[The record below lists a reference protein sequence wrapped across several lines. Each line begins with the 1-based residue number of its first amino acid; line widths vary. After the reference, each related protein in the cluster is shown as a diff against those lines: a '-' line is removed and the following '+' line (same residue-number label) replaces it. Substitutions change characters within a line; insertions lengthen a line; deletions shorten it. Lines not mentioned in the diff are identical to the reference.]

1 MRVLW
6 FSGGKDSVA
15 CLLLNRDQLHDIT
28 VLWANTGKN
37 YPEAL
42 AFVDEMKALCQ
53 NWIEVNTDRAGQW
66 AKNGYPSDVIPIDWT
81 ALGQAFS
88 GQKPIKIQSY
98 LQCCYENIGGA
109 LWNKSI
115 ELGATEIIRGQRND
129 ESHQSPA
136 KDGHEQ
142 NGITFRHPIENW
154 TKSQV
159 LRFIEDKLGY
169 FPAHFTLDHSS
180 MDCFDCTAFAAHSAD
195 RAKYTKEHHPALYA
209 EYRIG
214 LDAVISAIK
223 QASDPYMRIP

>member
-15 CLLLNRDQLHDIT
+15 TLLLHKEELKDIY
-28 VLWANTGKN
+28 VLWANTGRY

-42 AFVDEMKALCQ
+42 AFIEIFRAMCP
-53 NWIEVNTDRAGQW
+53 NWIEVKTDRVGQW
-66 AKNGYPSDVIPIDWT
+66 EKNGYPSDVVPIDWT
-81 ALGQAFS
+81 ILGQSLSAE
-88 GQKPIKIQSY
+88 KPIKMQSY

-109 LWNKSI
+109 LWAKSV
-115 ELGATEIIRGQRND
+115 ELGATEIIRGQRAD
-129 ESHQSPA
+129 EAHKSTADDGSV
-136 KDGHEQ
+136 KDGVV
-142 NGITFRHPIENW
+142 FRHPIETWSANE
-154 TKSQV
+154 V
-159 LRFIEDKLGY
+159 LSFVEEKLGY
-169 FPAHFTLDHSS
+169 LPEHFKLDHSS

-195 RAKYTKEHHPALYA
+195 RAKYTKERHPALYA

>member
-1 MRVLW
+1 M
-6 FSGGKDSVA
+6 A
-15 CLLLNRDQLHDIT
+15 CLLLNRHLLHDIT

-42 AFVDEMKALCQ
+42 AFIDGIKTMCP
-53 NWIEVNTDRAGQW
+53 NWIEVQTDRAGQW
-66 AKNGYPSDVIPIDWT
+66 QRNGYPSDIVPIDWT
-81 ALGQAFS
+81 ILGQSFA
-88 GQKPIKIQSY
+88 GQKPIKIQNY

-109 LWNKSI
+109 LWSKSI
-115 ELGATEIIRGQRND
+115 ELGATEIIRGQRDD

-136 KDGHEQ
+136 RDGHNQ
-142 NGITFRHPIENW
+142 DGIIYRHPIENW

-159 LRFIEDKLGY
+159 LDFIREEFGGL
-169 FPAHFTLDHSS
+169 PEHFMLDHSS
-180 MDCFDCTAFAAHSAD
+180 LDCFDCTAFAAHSAD
-195 RAKYTKEHHPALYA
+195 RAQYTKERHPILYA